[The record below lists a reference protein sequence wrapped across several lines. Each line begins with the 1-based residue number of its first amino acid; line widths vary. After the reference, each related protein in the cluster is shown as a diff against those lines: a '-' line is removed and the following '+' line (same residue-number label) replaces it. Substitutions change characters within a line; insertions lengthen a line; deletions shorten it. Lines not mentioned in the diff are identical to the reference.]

1 MITWP
6 VSLIIEIARRRAVV
20 FLGAGVSMQCTNATG
35 HAPKNW
41 SGLLLAAVGQVP
53 GPAARKKEIRKLIS
67 AGDYLTACEVI
78 REKMGT
84 AAFHAFLIQ
93 ELLTPNYQP
102 APIHDTLIQ
111 LGARIYATPN
121 VDKLLENKASTLPGS
136 AVRVKNYYDTD
147 VAAVARGSITVILKV
162 HGTIDTPD
170 KMIFTRADYTRAR
183 NECYGFYSVLEAL
196 SVTHTFLFVGCGLND
211 PDIKLILE
219 DHAFIH
225 KWSEPHYFVIAKGTI
240 PPSVIPA
247 IERNL
252 NIKILEYTGGH
263 TQLKPELDALVAAVA
278 GARSAMQVN
287 ASW

>member
-6 VSLIIEIARRRAVV
+6 PSLVTEIARRRAVI
-20 FLGAGVSMQCTNATG
+20 FLGAGVSMQCTNAMG
-35 HAPKNW
+35 QQPKNW
-41 SGLLLAAVGQVP
+41 GQLLGAAVDQVP
-53 GPAARKKEIRKLIS
+53 GPNTRKKEIRKLIS

-78 REKMGT
+78 REKMG
-84 AAFHAFLIQ
+84 AHAFNNFLIQ
-93 ELLTPNYQP
+93 ELLTPNFQP

-121 VDKLLENKASTLPGS
+121 FDKLLENKASALPG
-136 AVRVKNYYDTD
+136 APVRIKNYYDAD
-147 VAAVARGSITVILKV
+147 VAAVARGSIMVILKV

-183 NECYGFYSVLEAL
+183 NDCAGFYSVLEAL
-196 SVTHTFLFVGCGLND
+196 SITHSFLFIGCGLND
-211 PDIKLILE
+211 PDMKLMLE

-225 KWSEPHYFVIAKGTI
+225 KFSEPHYFVTAKGTI
-240 PPSVIPA
+240 PSSIIPA

-252 NIKILEYTGGH
+252 NIKMIEYSGGH
-263 TQLKPELDALVAAVA
+263 AQLKPELEALVATVTQ
-278 GARSAMQVN
+278 ARTNMQIS

>member
-6 VSLIIEIARRRAVV
+6 SSLVTEIARRRAVI

-35 HAPKNW
+35 QQPKNW
-41 SGLLLAAVGQVP
+41 KQLLLDAVEQVP
-53 GPAARKKEIRKLIS
+53 GPGARKKEIRKLIS

-78 REKMGT
+78 REKMG
-84 AAFHAFLIQ
+84 AHVFNNFLIQ
-93 ELLTPNYQP
+93 ELLTPNFQP

-121 VDKLLENKASTLPGS
+121 FDKLLENKASALPG
-136 AVRVKNYYDTD
+136 APVRVKNYYDAD
-147 VAAVARGSITVILKV
+147 VAAVARGSIMVILKV

-183 NECYGFYSVLEAL
+183 NDYSGFYSVLEAL
-196 SVTHTFLFVGCGLND
+196 SITHTFLFIGCGLND
-211 PDIKLILE
+211 PDMKLMLE

-225 KWSEPHYFVIAKGTI
+225 RWSEPHYFVTAKSTI
-240 PPSVIPA
+240 PTSIIPA

-252 NIKILEYTGGH
+252 NIKMIEYSGSH
-263 TQLKPELDALVAAVA
+263 NQLKTELDALVTSVTQ
-278 GARSAMQVN
+278 ARATMQMN